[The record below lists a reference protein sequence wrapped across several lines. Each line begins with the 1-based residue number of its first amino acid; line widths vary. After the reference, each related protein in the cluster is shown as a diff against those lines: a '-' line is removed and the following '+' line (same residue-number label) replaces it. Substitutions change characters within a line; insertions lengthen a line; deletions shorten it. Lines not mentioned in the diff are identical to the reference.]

1 MSSLNDLFAQNLFGT
16 ANTNTISQIP
26 PSLRNTIST
35 AISTVPYNIPIT
47 DPRETM
53 SYYPLYPCPH
63 KDLFH
68 IAKQIDALSTIEC
81 KYQYLSQTFN
91 IINTEQDRV
100 IGRLGKD
107 TKANQIV
114 LQSYGC
120 NKRFVRLITLEL
132 DCDLL
137 AVINDNDDITGLYRV
152 NSVG

>member
-26 PSLRNTIST
+26 PSLRTTISNT
-35 AISTVPYNIPIT
+35 ISTVPYYVPYT
-47 DPRETM
+47 APETM
-53 SYYPLYPCPH
+53 AYYPLYPCPH

-68 IAKQIDALSTIEC
+68 IAKQIDALPNIEC

-91 IINTEQDRV
+91 IINTEQDKV
-100 IGRLGKD
+100 IGRLDKD

-137 AVINDNDDITGLYRV
+137 AVINDNGDITGLYRV